1 MVILCRRIKENR
13 FDTKYEVSGFL
24 YSVCRNL
31 WINKV
36 KRENRLV
43 KISETMDNS
52 ENYDFTNDII
62 TEQKRKTLKEVIAR
76 LGEKCFKLL
85 QLSIY
90 NNLSG
95 NEICSM
101 MGFTSVDAVKTQKY
115 KCKQKLNELLEMNP
129 VYKEVIE

>member
-1 MVILCRRIKENR
+1 MVILCKQIKMSR
-13 FDTKYEVSGFL
+13 FDKKYEVSGFL

-36 KRENRLV
+36 KKEKRIIPLPDHLEGY
-43 KISETMDNS
+43 

-62 TEQKRKTLKEVIAR
+62 TDQKSKVLKEVIVR

-95 NEICSM
+95 NEICDM
-101 MGFTSVDAVKTQKY
+101 MGFTSVNAVKTQKY
-115 KCKQKLNELLEMNP
+115 KCKQKLLEILELNP

>member
-1 MVILCRRIKENR
+1 MVILCKQIKMGK
-13 FDTKYEVSGFL
+13 FDSKYEVSGFL

-36 KRENRLV
+36 KKENRMVPLPDHV
-43 KISETMDNS
+43 ESFES
-52 ENYDFTNDII
+52 YDFTNDII
-62 TEQKRKTLKEVIAR
+62 TDQKSKVLKELIAR

-90 NNLSG
+90 NNLTG
-95 NEICSM
+95 NEICEM

-115 KCKQKLNELLEMNP
+115 KCKHKLIEILELNP